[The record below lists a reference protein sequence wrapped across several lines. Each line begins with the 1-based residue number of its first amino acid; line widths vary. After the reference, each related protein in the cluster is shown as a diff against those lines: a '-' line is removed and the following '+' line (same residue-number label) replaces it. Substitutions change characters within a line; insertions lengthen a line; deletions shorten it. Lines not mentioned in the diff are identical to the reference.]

1 MNQVLT
7 QQEIE
12 KKNRIKALIYTIAIN
27 SVLFFLFYT
36 INIWSGEELKMETPA
51 GGFEVNYGNT
61 DEGGGDIQTFNQANA
76 SQVEEES
83 APAEKNKPIEKVE
96 KIKEKP
102 KEATLLTSKVKSP
115 VKIEEKA
122 PEKKVETVKNV
133 KKEVIPVEAPPKI
146 DENALFKKKSAAN
159 GSKGTSNVPG
169 GNSNG
174 NDPGKIGDKGQL
186 NGDINNSGIYSGQKG
201 SGGGSNNGTGGG
213 NGMAVNLT
221 GWRLASQPKV
231 NDDSDETGIIR
242 LAIKIDENGTIL
254 SVRIVETT
262 ISTSVAQKYKK
273 AIEKLSFKPTSA
285 GERPEVS
292 TGTIVFK
299 INPR

>member
-1 MNQVLT
+1 MDQILS

-12 KKNRIKALIYTIAIN
+12 KKNRIKALVYTIVIN
-27 SVLFFLFYT
+27 SIIFFLFYT
-36 INIWSGEELKMETPA
+36 INIWSGDELKMEVPA

-61 DEGGGDIQTFNQANA
+61 DEGGGEIQTYNQANA
-76 SQVEEES
+76 SQNEEES
-83 APAEKNKPIEKVE
+83 APAEIKPVE
-96 KIKEKP
+96 KITAVKEKP
-102 KEATLLTSKVKSP
+102 SEATLLTSKVKSP

-122 PEKKVETVKNV
+122 PEKKVEVVKVV
-133 KKEVIPVEAPPKI
+133 KKEIIPVEAPPKI
-146 DENALFKKKSAAN
+146 DENALFKKKSTAN
-159 GSKGTSNVPG
+159 GTKGTSNAAG

-174 NDPGKIGDKGQL
+174 DNVGKVGDKGQL
-186 NGDINNSGIYSGQKG
+186 NGDINNSGIYSGPKG
-201 SGGGSNNGTGGG
+201 AGSGSNNGIGGG
-213 NGMAVNLT
+213 NGMSVNLT
-221 GWRLASQPKV
+221 GWKLASAPKV

-242 LAIKIDENGTIL
+242 LSIKIDENGYIL

-262 ISTSVAQKYKK
+262 LSASVAQKYKK
-273 AIEKLSFKPTSA
+273 AIEKLSFKPTSS

>member
-1 MNQVLT
+1 MSQVLT

-12 KKNRIKALIYTIAIN
+12 KKNRIKAFIYTMIIN

-36 INIWSGEELKMETPA
+36 INIWSGEELKMEIPA
-51 GGFEVNYGNT
+51 GGFAVNYGNT
-61 DEGGGDIQTFNQANA
+61 DEGGGDIQTYNQANDLKN
-76 SQVEEES
+76 SEES
-83 APAEKNKPIEKVE
+83 APADKKPIEKIEAV
-96 KIKEKP
+96 KVKP
-102 KEATLLTSKVKSP
+102 REATLLTSKVKSP

-122 PEKKVETVKNV
+122 PEKKVETSKIV

-146 DENALFKKKSAAN
+146 DENALFKKKSTAN
-159 GSKGTSNVPG
+159 GSRGTSSNPG

-174 NDPGKIGDKGQL
+174 NDAGKIGDKGQL
-186 NGDINNSGIYSGQKG
+186 NGDINNSGIYSGSKG
-201 SGGGSNNGTGGG
+201 NGGGSNNGIGGG
-213 NGMAVNLT
+213 NGMSVNLT
-221 GWRLASQPKV
+221 GWKLASAPKV

-242 LAIKIDENGTIL
+242 LSIKIDENGSIISL
-254 SVRIVETT
+254 KIVETT
-262 ISTSVAQKYKK
+262 LSASVAQKYKK

-299 INPR
+299 INSK

>member
-1 MNQVLT
+1 MNQILL

-12 KKNRIKALIYTIAIN
+12 KKNRLKALGITFAIN
-27 SVLFFLFYT
+27 AVLFFLFYT
-36 INIWSGEELKMETPA
+36 INIWSGEDLKMEVPA

-76 SQVEEES
+76 LLNEEES
-83 APAEKNKPIEKVE
+83 APAEEKPIEKVE

-102 KEATLLTSKVKSP
+102 TEATLLTSKVKSP

-122 PEKKVETVKNV
+122 PEKKVEAVKNV
-133 KKEVIPVEAPPKI
+133 KKEIIPVEAPPKI

-159 GSKGTSNVPG
+159 GTKGTSASAG

-174 NDPGKIGDKGQL
+174 NDAGKIGDKGQL
-186 NGDINNSGIYSGQKG
+186 NGDINNSAIYSGPKG
-201 SGGGSNNGTGGG
+201 SGGGSNNGIGGG
-213 NGMAVNLT
+213 NGMSVNLT
-221 GWRLASQPKV
+221 GWKLASAPKV

-242 LAIKIDENGTIL
+242 LSIKIDANGSIL
-254 SVRIVETT
+254 QVKIVETT
-262 ISTSVAQKYKK
+262 LSASVAQKYKK
-273 AIEKLSFKPTSA
+273 AIEKLSFKPTSS
-285 GERPEVS
+285 GERPEIS

>member
-1 MNQVLT
+1 MSQVLT

-12 KKNRIKALIYTIAIN
+12 KKNRIKAFIYTMIIN

-36 INIWSGEELKMETPA
+36 INIWSGEELKMEIPA
-51 GGFEVNYGNT
+51 GGFAVNYGNT
-61 DEGGGDIQTFNQANA
+61 DEGGGDIQTYNQANDLKN
-76 SQVEEES
+76 SEES
-83 APAEKNKPIEKVE
+83 APADKKPIEKIEAV
-96 KIKEKP
+96 KVKP
-102 KEATLLTSKVKSP
+102 SEATLLTSKVKSP

-122 PEKKVETVKNV
+122 PEKKVETSKIV

-146 DENALFKKKSAAN
+146 DENALFKKKSTAN
-159 GSKGTSNVPG
+159 GSRGTSSNPG

-174 NDPGKIGDKGQL
+174 NDAGKIGDKGQL
-186 NGDINNSGIYSGQKG
+186 NGDINNSGIYSGSKG
-201 SGGGSNNGTGGG
+201 NGGGSNNGIGGG
-213 NGMAVNLT
+213 NGMSVNLT
-221 GWRLASQPKV
+221 GWKLASAPKV

-242 LAIKIDENGTIL
+242 LSIKIDENGSIISL
-254 SVRIVETT
+254 KIVETT
-262 ISTSVAQKYKK
+262 LSASVAQKYKK

-299 INPR
+299 INSK